1 MGTVPSPAPSL
12 SHLPART
19 WVEIDLA
26 ALRHNA
32 RAAQA
37 CLATPELGII
47 AVVKAN
53 GYGLGMVPVARAL
66 TGLVRAF
73 AVANFA
79 EAFTLRDAGIMAPI
93 YLLGPALPDEWSA
106 IAAAGFCPAISNL
119 TEAAGFAAAA
129 QTTGQALA
137 VHVVVDTG
145 MGRIG
150 AMPEEAAALISAV
163 LASPWLRLDSIAS
176 HYPSAD
182 GDPAFTREQASRF
195 SHLLEELR
203 AAGSALPHSH
213 LSNSA
218 GLTSYPTVG
227 WGRAGLMLYGVSP
240 MDDAQALLQTVVSW
254 KTRVTLV
261 KHLPTGHGVSY
272 GRTWRTPHPTRT
284 AVLAVG
290 YADGYPRQASGR
302 EAAVLIGGQR
312 CPVLGRITMDQII
325 TDTTALVTPPQPG
338 DEAVL
343 IGSQG
348 QQEITAGELATWGQ
362 TIPWDIFTGL
372 GPRVQRCYSNFIF

>member
-12 SHLPART
+12 PPPPART

-37 CLATPELGII
+37 CLATPEPGIL

-66 TGLVRAF
+66 TSLVRAF
-73 AVANFA
+73 AVANVA
-79 EAFTLRDAGIMAPI
+79 EACTLRDAGLLEPI
-93 YLLGPALPDEWSA
+93 YLLGPALPDEWAA

-119 TEAAGFAAAA
+119 SEVAGLAAAA
-129 QTTGQALA
+129 QASGHPLA

-150 AMPEEAAALISAV
+150 AMPEEAAVLIAAV
-163 LASPWLRLDSIAS
+163 LAHPWLRLDSIAS

-182 GDPAFTREQASRF
+182 EDPAFTGEQASRF
-195 SHLLEELR
+195 SHLLEQLR
-203 AAGSALPHSH
+203 ATGPALPHTH

-240 MDDAQALLQTVVSW
+240 LPDAQDLLQTVVTW
-254 KTRVTLV
+254 TARVTLV
-261 KHLPTGHGVSY
+261 KHLPAGHGVSY
-272 GRTWRTPHPTRT
+272 GRTWCTPRPTRT

-312 CPVLGRITMDQII
+312 CPVLGRVTMDQII
-325 TDTTALVTPPQPG
+325 ADTTAMDTPPQPG

-343 IGSQG
+343 IGTQG
-348 QQEITAGELATWGQ
+348 QQEITAGELAAWGQ

-372 GPRVQRCYSNFIF
+372 GPRVQRRYSNFIF

>member
-1 MGTVPSPAPSL
+1 VPSPAPSL
-12 SHLPART
+12 AHLPART

-32 RAAQA
+32 KAAQA
-37 CLATPELGII
+37 CLATPEPGII
-47 AVVKAN
+47 AVVKAD
-53 GYGLGMVPVARAL
+53 GYGLGMVPIAHAL

-73 AVANFA
+73 AVANFT
-79 EAFTLRDAGIMAPI
+79 EAYTLRDAGLEEPI
-93 YLLGPALPDEWSA
+93 YLLGPALPDEWAA

-129 QTTGQALA
+129 RATGQALA

-150 AMPEEAAALISAV
+150 AMPEEAAALLSTV
-163 LASPWLRLDSIAS
+163 LAHPWLRLDSIAS

-182 GDPAFTREQASRF
+182 EDGAFTQEQASRF
-195 SHLLEELR
+195 LHLLEALR
-203 AAGSALPHSH
+203 TAGPALPHTH

-218 GLTSYPTVG
+218 GLTSYPNFG

-240 MDDAQALLQTVVSW
+240 LADAQSRLQTVVSW

-302 EAAVLIGGQR
+302 EAAVLIGGQH

-325 TDTTALVTPPQPG
+325 ADTTALDTPPHPG

-343 IGSQG
+343 LGSQG
-348 QQEITAGELATWGQ
+348 QQEITAGELASWGQ
-362 TIPWDIFTGL
+362 TVPWDIFTGL
-372 GPRVQRCYSNFIF
+372 GPRVQRRYSNFMF